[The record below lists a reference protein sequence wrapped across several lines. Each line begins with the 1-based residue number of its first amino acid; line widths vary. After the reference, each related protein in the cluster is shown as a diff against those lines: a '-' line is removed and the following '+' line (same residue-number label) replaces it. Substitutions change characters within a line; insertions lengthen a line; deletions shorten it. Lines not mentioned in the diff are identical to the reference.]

1 MAEFSLSPLIPSR
14 RWIEIEMATS
24 WNFGGH
30 LARLVVSVSSSHFGW
45 LSPSVSSSTGCSPP
59 RPFDC
64 VHSQKRFP
72 MCFHLTATLRIYT
85 FCKLPYAFIT
95 FLLSTCQG
103 FCSFTH
109 KQRALFTEHPVSQQQ
124 VFAHRYLYT
133 AGGLHRYHWY
143 IYSVLRTHTTHSAT
157 RFSPHSINDDSNSHT
172 GPNDSDRRS
181 HGALEPPI
189 QPPIQPPIHPLFQPL
204 FRP

>member
-1 MAEFSLSPLIPSR
+1 MLIPRNVGIRSNRRVLDCPISCHRKGGFGRFDHPQKAQIASFRMAEFSLSPLIPSR

-85 FCKLPYAFIT
+85 FCKLPYCGYPRFDNIFIRHNET
-95 FLLSTCQG
+95 VG
-103 FCSFTH
+103 
-109 KQRALFTEHPVSQQQ
+109 ALF
-124 VFAHRYLYT
+124 
-133 AGGLHRYHWY
+133 
-143 IYSVLRTHTTHSAT
+143 
-157 RFSPHSINDDSNSHT
+157 
-172 GPNDSDRRS
+172 
-181 HGALEPPI
+181 
-189 QPPIQPPIHPLFQPL
+189 
-204 FRP
+204 